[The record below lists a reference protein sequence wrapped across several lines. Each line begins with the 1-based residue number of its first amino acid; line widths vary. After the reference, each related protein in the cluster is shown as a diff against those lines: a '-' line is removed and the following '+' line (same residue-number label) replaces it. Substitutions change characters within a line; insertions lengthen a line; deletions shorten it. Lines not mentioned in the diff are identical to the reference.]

1 MVIGKAA
8 GVQAIIL
15 DEILYGV
22 SASKGNEEE
31 SLKETESKREIRW
44 RKGLKEVRGQDVH
57 QANVNSASPF
67 LVGA

>member
-1 MVIGKAA
+1 MH
-8 GVQAIIL
+8 
-15 DEILYGV
+15 GV
-22 SASKGNEEE
+22 SVSKGNEEE

-44 RKGLKEVRGQDVH
+44 RKGLKEVRGQDVL